1 MEHLYEKV
9 AYLRGLAEGMELNES
24 SKEGKV
30 LLQIIETLEDFT
42 DAIVELDENQLELT
56 DYVETLDEDL
66 EDVEEELFEEELDS
80 LEIQCPQ
87 CKEILYIDED
97 MLYDEEKLHCP
108 ECDEE
113 LEKENEEE
121 SEEEESEEN

>member
-30 LLQIIETLEDFT
+30 LLQIIETLEEFT

-56 DYVETLDEDL
+56 DYVETIDEDL
-66 EDVEEELFEEELDS
+66 EDVEDELFDEELDS
-80 LEIQCPQ
+80 LEVQCPKCQ
-87 CKEILYIDED
+87 EILIIDDED
-97 MLYDEEKLHCP
+97 LFDDENIHCP
-108 ECDEE
+108 EC
-113 LEKENEEE
+113 EEE
-121 SEEEESEEN
+121 VEITESEEN

>member
-9 AYLRGLAEGMELNES
+9 AYLRGLAEGMELKES

-30 LLQIIETLEDFT
+30 LMQLIETLEEFT

-66 EDVEEELFEEELDS
+66 EDVEDELYEEDLDS

-87 CKEILYIDED
+87 CKEVFLVEDED
-97 MLYDEEKLHCP
+97 LFEDDNLHCP
-108 ECDEE
+108 EC
-113 LEKENEEE
+113 NEEVE
-121 SEEEESEEN
+121 IEGSEEN

>member
-9 AYLRGLAEGMELNES
+9 AYLRGLAEGMELKES

-30 LLQIIETLEDFT
+30 LLQIIETLEEFT

-66 EDVEEELFEEELDS
+66 EDVEDELYEEELDS
-80 LEIQCPQ
+80 LEIQCPE
-87 CKEILYIDED
+87 CKEVLFIDDED
-97 MLYDEEKLHCP
+97 LLDDENIQCP
-108 ECDEE
+108 ECNEE
-113 LEKENEEE
+113 VEIEESKEN
-121 SEEEESEEN
+121 

>member
-56 DYVETLDEDL
+56 DYVETLDADL
-66 EDVEEELFEEELDS
+66 EDVEDELFEEEMDS
-80 LEIQCPQ
+80 LEIQCPK
-87 CKEILYIDED
+87 CKEILYIDDE
-97 MLYDEEKLHCP
+97 MLDDEEELHCP
-108 ECDEE
+108 EC
-113 LEKENEEE
+113 NEEV
-121 SEEEESEEN
+121 EEEDSEEN